1 MDIDVRDVGP
11 APLLAALGRQLGI
24 VQAINETV
32 EWDEKQCF
40 IDPGTHTLAMVI
52 DILLGRSPLYL
63 VEKHYAEMDVELI
76 FGKGYKSSDFN
87 DDALARTLDKIYA
100 AGAKK
105 VFCHTA
111 LKALLKEELP
121 LDTLH
126 ADTTARLVYGD
137 YPLEKGLN
145 ITFGYNKER
154 RRDLKQFKIG
164 LVTNALGYPLLGEI
178 LDGNLDDKS
187 WNRLLLSSL
196 PEHFT
201 PEKLKNLTYVADSA
215 FVTDKNLLLAEKLG
229 LKFISRLPATYDLV
243 EELTLKAFGDDNW
256 LHLGQLAEGK
266 DKALYRLT
274 EYLRQIGDQY
284 YRFLV
289 VHSSQLDKRKLR
301 KLDNQVKREQ
311 KELEKEI
318 TFLKA
323 KQFACRPDAEAA
335 LASFIKEHK
344 SSLFKMS
351 GTVDLI
357 EVPEKRSKPGR
368 PQKGE
373 LKSYHSCYSVT
384 VTITL
389 DQGCYDKLKEKLS
402 CFVIITNHKDLSAV
416 EILNEYRNQTV
427 VENRFKFIKD
437 PIYIGP
443 LNIKRNDRLEAL
455 CYVALIALAL
465 YMILQIRVRKAM
477 LTETE
482 PIMLAGKK
490 KSFEPTAKKVLDLF
504 AAIKIIWLNDGT
516 SIERQL
522 PKRYKEL
529 TRLLKM
535 AGFDFDIFTSPP

>member
-11 APLLAALGRQLGI
+11 APLIAALGRELGI
-24 VQAINETV
+24 VDSINETV
-32 EWDEKQCF
+32 KWDEKQCF

-76 FGKGYKSSDFN
+76 FGKGFKSSDFN
-87 DDALARTLDKIYA
+87 DDALARTLDKIHA

-105 VFCHTA
+105 VFCHAA

-121 LDTLH
+121 FDTLH
-126 ADTTARLVYGD
+126 ADTTRLVYGD
-137 YPLEKGLN
+137 YPQEKGLI
-145 ITFGYNKER
+145 ITYGYNKGR
-154 RRDLKQFKIG
+154 RRDLKQFKLG
-164 LVTNALGYPLLGEI
+164 LVTNSLGFPLSGEI

-187 WNRLLLSSL
+187 WNQMLLKTM

-201 PEKLKNLTYVADSA
+201 PEKLKTLTYVANSA
-215 FVTDKNLLLAEKLG
+215 FVTDKNLLLTETLG
-229 LKFISRLPATYDLV
+229 LKFISRLPGTYVLAY
-243 EELTLKAFGDDNW
+243 ELTLKAFADNSW
-256 LHLGQLAEGK
+256 INLGQLAEGK
-266 DKALYRLT
+266 NKAIYRLT
-274 EYLRQIGDQY
+274 EYPGQIDGQD

-301 KLDNQVKREQ
+301 KLDNQVKHEQ
-311 KELEKEI
+311 NALEKEI
-318 TFLKA
+318 AALKA

-335 LASFIKEHK
+335 LACFSKEHK
-344 SSLFKMS
+344 GGLFNIS
-351 GTVDLI
+351 GAVDLVEI
-357 EVPEKRSKPGR
+357 PDKRLKPGR
-368 PQKGE
+368 PPKDEQ
-373 LKSYHSCYSVT
+373 KSYHSCYSVT
-384 VTITL
+384 ATITL
-389 DQGCYDKLKEKLS
+389 DQSCYDKMKEKLS

-437 PIYIGP
+437 PIFIGP
-443 LNIKRNDRLEAL
+443 LNIKCKDRLEAL

-465 YMILQIRVRKAM
+465 YMILQIRVRKAL

-482 PIMLAGKK
+482 PIVLAGKK

-504 AAIKIIWLNDGT
+504 AAIKIIWLNDGNH
-516 SIERQL
+516 IERQL
-522 PKRYKEL
+522 PKRYREL

>member
-11 APLLAALGRQLGI
+11 APLLAALGREVGI
-24 VQAINETV
+24 IEAINETV

-76 FGKGYKSSDFN
+76 FGKGFKSSDFN

-105 VFCHTA
+105 VFCHVA
-111 LKALLKEELP
+111 LKALLKEGLSF
-121 LDTLH
+121 DTLH
-126 ADTTARLVYGD
+126 ADTTAKLVYGD
-137 YPLEKGLN
+137 YPFEKGLK

-154 RRDLKQFKIG
+154 RVDLKQFKLG
-164 LVTNALGYPLLGEI
+164 LVTNAQGYPLLGEI

-201 PEKLKNLTYVADSA
+201 PEKLQTLTYVADSA

-243 EELTLKAFGDDNW
+243 ETLTLKAFSDDNW
-256 LHLGQLAEGK
+256 LNLGQLAEGK
-266 DKALYRLT
+266 DKAYYRLT
-274 EYLRQIGDQY
+274 ESLEQIDGKS

-289 VHSSQLDKRKLR
+289 VHSSNLDKRKLK
-301 KLDNQVKREQ
+301 KLDNRVKTEQ
-311 KELEKEI
+311 KEL
-318 TFLKA
+318 A
-323 KQFACRPDAEAA
+323 KQIAALSEKQFVCQPDAEAA
-335 LASFIKEHK
+335 LDCFIKEHK
-344 SSLFKMS
+344 SGLFKLT

-357 EVPEKRSKPGR
+357 EIPEKRLKKGR
-368 PQKGE
+368 PPKDEQRV
-373 LKSYHSCYSVT
+373 YQSCYQVT
-384 VTITL
+384 ATVTL
-389 DQGCYDKLKEKLS
+389 DQDYYDKLKEKLS
-402 CFVIITNHKDLSAV
+402 CFVIITNHQALSAV
-416 EILNEYRNQTV
+416 EVLSEYRNQTV

-437 PIYIGP
+437 PIFIGP

-465 YMILQIRVRKAM
+465 YMILQIRVRKA
-477 LTETE
+477 LSAESE
-482 PIMLAGKK
+482 PIILAGEK
-490 KSFEPTAKKVLDLF
+490 KSFTPTAKKVLDLF

-529 TRLLKM
+529 SRVLKM

>member
-11 APLLAALGRQLGI
+11 APLIAALGRELGI

-32 EWDEKQCF
+32 QWDEKQCF
-40 IDPGTHTLAMVI
+40 IDPGTHALAMVI

-76 FGKGYKSSDFN
+76 FGKGFKSSDFN

-105 VFCHTA
+105 VFCHAA

-121 LDTLH
+121 LDILH

-137 YPLEKGLN
+137 YPAEKGLN
-145 ITFGYNKER
+145 ITYGYNKER
-154 RRDLKQFKIG
+154 RRDLKQFKLG
-164 LVTNALGYPLLGEI
+164 LLTNALGFPLSGEI

-187 WNRLLLSSL
+187 WNRMLLNTL

-201 PEKLKNLTYVADSA
+201 PEKLKTLTYVADSA
-215 FVTDKNLLLAEKLG
+215 FVTDKNLLLAEKLK
-229 LKFISRLPATYDLV
+229 LKFISRLPATFDLV
-243 EELTLKAFGDDNW
+243 EELTLKAFSDDKWAN
-256 LHLGQLAEGK
+256 LGQLAEGK
-266 DKALYRLT
+266 DKAVYRLT
-274 EYLRQIGDQY
+274 EYPGQIHDQY

-289 VHSSQLDKRKLR
+289 VHSSQLDKRKLK
-301 KLDNQVKREQ
+301 KLDNQVEREQ
-311 KELEKEI
+311 KDLEKEI
-318 TFLKA
+318 TALQA

-335 LASFIKEHK
+335 LECFTKVHK
-344 SSLFKMS
+344 GGLFKITGS
-351 GTVDLI
+351 VDLI
-357 EVPEKRSKPGR
+357 EIPEKRLKKGR
-368 PQKGE
+368 PPKDEQRT
-373 LKSYHSCYSVT
+373 YHSCYSVT

-389 DQGCYDKLKEKLS
+389 DQGCYDKMKEKLS
-402 CFVIITNHKDLSAV
+402 CFVIITNHPDLSPE
-416 EILNEYRNQTV
+416 EILTEYRNQTV

-437 PIYIGP
+437 PIFIGP
-443 LNIKRNDRLEAL
+443 LNIKRKDRLEAL

-465 YMILQIRVRKAM
+465 YMVLQIRVRKA
-477 LTETE
+477 LSNETE
-482 PIMLAGKK
+482 PILLAGKK
-490 KSFEPTAKKVLDLF
+490 KSFEPTAKKILDMF
-504 AAIKIIWLNDGT
+504 AAIKIIWLSDGR

-522 PKRYKEL
+522 PKRYREI

>member
-1 MDIDVRDVGP
+1 MEIDVRDVGP
-11 APLLAALGRQLGI
+11 APLLAALGRELGI
-24 VQAINETV
+24 VQSINETV

-63 VEKHYAEMDVELI
+63 VEKNYAEMDVELI

-105 VFCHTA
+105 VFCHAA
-111 LKALLKEELP
+111 LKALLNEDLP
-121 LDTLH
+121 FGSLH

-137 YPLEKGLN
+137 YPQEKGLN
-145 ITFGYNKER
+145 ITHGYNKER

-201 PEKLKNLTYVADSA
+201 PEKLQTLTYVADAA

-229 LKFISRLPATYDLV
+229 LQFISRLPATYDLV
-243 EELTLKAFGDDNW
+243 EKLSLQAFSDDNW
-256 LHLGQLAEGK
+256 ASLGQLAEGK
-266 DKALYRLT
+266 DKAYYRLT
-274 EYLRQIGDQY
+274 EYSEQIDDQY

-318 TFLKA
+318 TLLKA
-323 KQFACRPDAEAA
+323 KQFVCRPDAEAA
-335 LASFIKEHK
+335 LACFIKEH
-344 SSLFKMS
+344 SRGLFKIS

-368 PQKGE
+368 P
-373 LKSYHSCYSVT
+373 LKSEQKIYHSCYSVT

-389 DQGCYDKLKEKLS
+389 DQNCYDKMKEKLS
-402 CFVIITNHKDLSAV
+402 CFVIITNHQALSAV
-416 EILNEYRNQTV
+416 AALNEYRNQTV

-437 PIYIGP
+437 PIFIGP

-465 YMILQIRVRKAM
+465 YMILQIRVRKA
-477 LTETE
+477 LSTETK
-482 PIMLAGKK
+482 PIVLAGNK

-504 AAIKIIWLNDGT
+504 ASIKIIWLSDGV
-516 SIERQL
+516 SLERQL
-522 PKRYKEL
+522 PKRYREL

>member
-11 APLLAALGRQLGI
+11 APLLAALGRELGI
-24 VQAINETV
+24 IESINETV
-32 EWDEKQCF
+32 HWDEKQCF
-40 IDPGTHTLAMVI
+40 IDPGTHTLALVI

-105 VFCHTA
+105 VFCHAA

-121 LDTLH
+121 FGTLH

-137 YPLEKGLN
+137 YPQEKGLN
-145 ITFGYNKER
+145 ITHGYNKER

-164 LVTNALGYPLLGEI
+164 LVTNALGFPLLGEI

-196 PEHFT
+196 PEYFT
-201 PEKLKNLTYVADSA
+201 PERLQTLTYVVDSA

-243 EELTLKAFGDDNW
+243 EELTLKAFSEDNW
-256 LHLGQLAEGK
+256 FHLGQLAEGK
-266 DKALYRLT
+266 DKAYYRLT
-274 EYLRQIGDQY
+274 EYLEKLGDKS

-301 KLDNQVKREQ
+301 KLDSQIKREQ
-311 KELEKEI
+311 KDLEKES
-318 TFLKA
+318 TTLKA
-323 KQFACRPDAEAA
+323 KQFACQPDAEAA
-335 LASFIKEHK
+335 LDCFIKEHK
-344 SSLFKMS
+344 GGLFKIA
-351 GTVDLI
+351 GTI
-357 EVPEKRSKPGR
+357 ELVEIPEKRNKPGR
-368 PQKGE
+368 PKIGEQKI
-373 LKSYHSCYSVT
+373 YHSCYQVT

-389 DQGCYDKLKEKLS
+389 DQSYYDKLKEKLS
-402 CFVIITNHKDLSAV
+402 CFVIITNHQALSAV
-416 EILNEYRNQTV
+416 EVLNEYRIQTV

-437 PIYIGP
+437 PIFIGP

-465 YMILQIRVRKAM
+465 YMILQIRVRKA
-477 LTETE
+477 LSTETE
-482 PIMLAGKK
+482 PIILAGNKK
-490 KSFEPTAKKVLDLF
+490 CFEPTAKKVLDLF
-504 AAIKIIWLNDGT
+504 AVIKIVWLNDGK

-522 PKRYKEL
+522 PKRYLEL

>member
-11 APLLAALGRQLGI
+11 APLLAALGRELGI
-24 VQAINETV
+24 IESINETV
-32 EWDEKQCF
+32 HWDEKQCF

-63 VEKHYAEMDVELI
+63 VEKHYAELDVELI

-105 VFCHTA
+105 VFCHAA

-121 LDTLH
+121 FDTLH

-137 YPLEKGLN
+137 YPQEKGLN
-145 ITFGYNKER
+145 ITYGYNKER

-164 LVTNALGYPLLGEI
+164 LVTNALGFPLLAEI

-187 WNRLLLSSL
+187 WNRLLLNSL

-201 PEKLKNLTYVADSA
+201 PEKLKTLTYVADSA
-215 FVTDKNLLLAEKLG
+215 FVTDRNLLLAEKLG
-229 LKFISRLPATYDLV
+229 LKFISRLPATYDLAY
-243 EELTLKAFGDDNW
+243 ELTLKAFSNDNW
-256 LHLGQLAEGK
+256 TNLGQLAEGK
-266 DKALYRLT
+266 DKAVYRLT
-274 EYLRQIGDQY
+274 EYPGQIDGQNY
-284 YRFLV
+284 SFIV

-301 KLDNQVKREQ
+301 KLDNQIKREQ
-311 KELEKEI
+311 KDLEKEI
-318 TFLKA
+318 TILKT

-335 LASFIKEHK
+335 LACFIKER
-344 SSLFKMS
+344 SGGLFKITGS
-351 GTVDLI
+351 VDLI
-357 EVPEKRSKPGR
+357 EIPEKRPKPGR
-368 PQKGE
+368 PPKDEQ
-373 LKSYHSCYSVT
+373 KSYHSCYSVT
-384 VTITL
+384 ATITL
-389 DQGCYDKLKEKLS
+389 DQNCYDKMKEKLS
-402 CFVIITNHKDLSAV
+402 CFVIITNHQALSTV

-437 PIYIGP
+437 PIFIGP

-455 CYVALIALAL
+455 CYVALIALVL
-465 YMILQIRVRKAM
+465 YMILQIRVRKA
-477 LTETE
+477 LSTETE

-504 AAIKIIWLNDGT
+504 ANIKIVWLNDG
-516 SIERQL
+516 SSLERQL
-522 PKRYKEL
+522 PKRYREL

-535 AGFDFDIFTSPP
+535 VGFDFDIFTSPP

>member
-11 APLLAALGRQLGI
+11 APLLAALGRELGI

-32 EWDEKQCF
+32 QWDEKQCF

-76 FGKGYKSSDFN
+76 FGKGFKSSDFN

-105 VFCHTA
+105 VFCHAA

-121 LDTLH
+121 FDILH

-137 YPLEKGLN
+137 YPQEKGLN
-145 ITFGYNKER
+145 ITYGYNKER
-154 RRDLKQFKIG
+154 RRDLKQFKLG
-164 LVTNALGYPLLGEI
+164 LLTNSLGFPLSGEI

-187 WNRLLLSSL
+187 WNRMLLNAL

-201 PEKLKNLTYVADSA
+201 LEKLKTLTYVADSA
-215 FVTDKNLLLAEKLG
+215 FVTDQNLHLAEKLK
-229 LKFISRLPATYDLV
+229 LKFISRLPGTYDLV
-243 EELTLKAFGDDNW
+243 EELTLKAFADNDW
-256 LHLGQLAEGK
+256 TSLGQLAEGK
-266 DKALYRLT
+266 DKAVYRLT
-274 EYLRQIGDQY
+274 EYPGQIDDQY

-311 KELEKEI
+311 KDLGKEI
-318 TFLKA
+318 TALKT

-335 LASFIKEHK
+335 LACFIKEHK
-344 SSLFKMS
+344 GGLFNIS
-351 GTVDLI
+351 GSVDLI
-357 EVPEKRSKPGR
+357 EIPEKRLRKGR
-368 PQKGE
+368 PPKDE
-373 LKSYHSCYSVT
+373 HKSYHSCYQVT
-384 VTITL
+384 ATITL
-389 DQGCYDKLKEKLS
+389 DQSCYDKMKEKLS
-402 CFVIITNHKDLSAV
+402 CFVIITTHHDLSAV
-416 EILNEYRNQTV
+416 EILSEYRNQTV

-443 LNIKRNDRLEAL
+443 LNIKRKDRLEAL

-465 YMILQIRVRKAM
+465 YMILQIRVRKAL

-504 AAIKIIWLNDGT
+504 ATIKIIWLSDGT